1 MFITYEELCKQ
12 MGVKPLSKAR
22 QEKINKKNGFSD
34 NWIYS
39 EEEENPYK
47 WGKK

>member
-12 MGVKPLSKAR
+12 MGVKPLTKKQ

-34 NWIYS
+34 NWTYS
-39 EEEENPYK
+39 EAEESPYK
-47 WGKK
+47 